1 MRRYAPTLA
10 LATGLAV
17 FVVACKKNETA
28 SSVSELEKSFQLNKA
43 PTPAAQPAPPPTPD
57 PSVPIQGRRVE
68 DVVSYA
74 VTAMK
79 TNGYVEAFAT
89 LRSIQAAP
97 NLTLD
102 QYSAIANAR
111 LAVEKELAERAVRGD
126 PAAMKAIENIRRI
139 GR

>member
-1 MRRYAPTLA
+1 MRLCTATLA
-10 LATGLAV
+10 LMAGIAV
-17 FVVACKKNETA
+17 FLAGCSKNETR
-28 SSVSELEKSFQLNKA
+28 SSVMELEKTFQLDKPKPA
-43 PTPAAQPAPPPTPD
+43 AAQPAPQSSD
-57 PSVPIQGRRVE
+57 PSVPIQGGRVE
-68 DVVSYA
+68 QAVSYA

>member
-1 MRRYAPTLA
+1 MRPYTTTLA
-10 LATGLAV
+10 LLAGLAV
-17 FVVACKKNETA
+17 FTGGCSKNDTA
-28 SSVSELEKSFQLNKA
+28 STASDLEKTFQLNT
-43 PTPAAQPAPPPTPD
+43 PTPAPAPAAPPSAD
-57 PSVPIQGRRVE
+57 PSVPIQGRDRVQQT
-68 DVVSYA
+68 VSYA

-79 TNGYVEAFAT
+79 TNGYVEAFAS
-89 LRSIQAAP
+89 LRAIQAAP

-126 PAAMKAIENIRRI
+126 PAAKKAIENIQRI